1 MAHNSPG
8 SPRLH
13 NVPLRPAPFRSVSAQ
28 ASPSVSPTNTTASR
42 FHAALE
48 SRSSSRHAYRDSISS
63 ETSDIDGPGHAL
75 GARDSYLPNGNRMFD
90 ALQRELSLKEG
101 LAALASPSESQDF
114 DASPFAAPLTA
125 AIGGRDG
132 GGGDD
137 DDTSHQLGTLRG
149 LPRSRREYLNGSRA
163 LWGPSQDDLVSF
175 GESGALS
182 RPLPDGG
189 AELSAHT
196 AATGPPIPLVPSG
209 DSLNELSSST
219 EGPRSRE
226 RRVGE
231 RVFPAPLLLR
241 SDRSYSPSSGGTATA
256 STSSS
261 SSAYLPPTAP
271 LSFQRRPSGSNVG
284 GDAAPPREWPRRDA
298 SNSSG
303 LSNSTRSALPYQS
316 HRQQQ
321 SSTSSV
327 SYGSSLPYSTSP
339 SYESRSVALSIST
352 SPVSY
357 TRSAVASIT
366 PHSSTLPTPLTT
378 SNAPLPWSAA
388 AASHAPSGSATSTS
402 DGAMTAQAL
411 LLHIHSLRSASSPM
425 ALTRSLGPSSSSTK
439 ADPAGHQR
447 GRSAEGG
454 GAPLDG
460 DTMIPSV
467 LSTGS
472 QERPSTSSH
481 VRSRLDTVD
490 LSHRRIA
497 EVPVEVVDEL
507 KNEVEKLALGY
518 NLLRDLPP
526 QFAQFGNRLKYL
538 NIRVNLL
545 TTFPAV
551 LCEMPSLEILDISRN
566 KIRKL
571 PATPGTLVRLKV
583 FSIAKNRVKRLP
595 VWFTAM
601 TQLKVLKLDHNPL
614 EWPPRDVSTFPG
626 TADGQTLSKQEE
638 ADEMQRWLPMLMRWM
653 RDNRE
658 RELERERDRVR
669 ENDRRRSPY
678 DGAHDSRNGLSID
691 LDQQVLTE
699 KQGQASELLVP
710 KDAPQFR
717 AAAPNK
723 LGPSAAGDSDASAR
737 HSRGSSL
744 STAEQ
749 SLGSAVRPGLRAK
762 KSLPDL
768 RQSHATI
775 LAERRTGT
783 SLEDQPPQPE
793 VPTRYQPLRSL
804 AEETVADGAVAP
816 APEPPALTPD
826 QESLGDQG
834 VSRPTPAHVLVR
846 SFSEQPVMRSEGFG
860 SALPSPVTRK
870 GTAPLERAEP
880 RDMPPGNAHH
890 ALETATNAENDR
902 ISAAY
907 FRRQSMLPV
916 STIAKTV
923 PPALLGWIE
932 TVRGILFSISQVHAA
947 LRQFV
952 VYAAQERLAGP
963 VSRLMSTSDA
973 STAALVDA
981 LDRFDSFSHRGTPAP
996 HIIRDVFTSCQ
1007 QSVDLLRKLI
1017 DALQAPLRGLTSTAD
1032 LRYTRTLL
1040 LMLFGSIGEIA
1051 QAWATIAPAVDDPD
1065 NPDVVLQ
1072 PPTPSVTGGPAATRL
1087 PESGVR
1093 LTRQRS
1099 VTRRHAGS
1107 FSVEDVEMG
1116 ANLPPAVIPPLPPM
1130 PGGPLMLDEQAA
1142 AREANLGSSHTV
1154 RARPTLAMRRPSATA
1169 TPPVSVTVPPPLAYE
1184 AMVQKAFEQ
1193 PMTPGGIGLFERSGS
1208 SRQES
1213 YSGHDVPPVPAVPS
1227 TAIASLATPGPSSAA
1242 PAAAAYNAHR
1252 MSRPVS
1258 TLNADET
1265 FIDQADSTI
1274 SIASDVYG
1282 MLLDSF
1288 EDPAISSQFAEIG
1301 KRRLRELVDL
1311 CKAGNETTLR
1321 LEQAVERVRGD
1332 DGRGRL
1338 KFTLA
1343 DARKLGDASFD
1354 FVQNVIRSAKL
1365 IKTISQDFAFP
1376 LQMREAVG
1384 QLTLGTREFARL
1396 LSHAQ
1401 TSFRPT
1407 QVVER
1412 GGSGSGGL
1420 RERPPE
1426 GHPYSAGREGQ
1437 HG

>member
-1 MAHNSPG
+1 MAYNSPG
-8 SPRLH
+8 SPHLH
-13 NVPLRPAPFRSVSAQ
+13 SIPLRPPFRSESSHT
-28 ASPSVSPTNTTASR
+28 SPSVSPTNTTASR

-48 SRSSSRHAYRDSISS
+48 SMPSRHAYHASISS
-63 ETSDIDGPGHAL
+63 ETSDEGPGHAL
-75 GARDSYLPNGNRMFD
+75 AARDSYLPNGNRMFD
-90 ALQRELSLKEG
+90 TLQRELSLKEG
-101 LAALASPSESQDF
+101 LAALASPNESQDF
-114 DASPFAAPLTA
+114 DARPFAPFGPPTDE
-125 AIGGRDG
+125 GNSDE
-132 GGGDD
+132 
-137 DDTSHQLGTLRG
+137 LGTLRG
-149 LPRSRREYLNGSRA
+149 LPRSRREYLNGSRM
-163 LWGPSQDDLVSF
+163 LRGPSQDNLVTF
-175 GESGALS
+175 GDNSGTRS
-182 RPLPDGG
+182 GDRTNEG
-189 AELSAHT
+189 ADPAPYP
-196 AATGPPIPLVPSG
+196 AAPPIPLVPSG

-219 EGPRSRE
+219 DGVRSRE
-226 RRVGE
+226 RRAGE

-241 SDRSYSPSSGGTATA
+241 SDRSYSPSSGGAPT
-256 STSSS
+256 STSAT
-261 SSAYLPPTAP
+261 AYLPPTAP
-271 LSFQRRPSGSNVG
+271 LSFQRRPSASHVSGS
-284 GDAAPPREWPRRDA
+284 DTAQPREWIRRDVSNGSA
-298 SNSSG
+298 S
-303 LSNSTRSALPYQS
+303 LSASTRSALPYQN

-321 SSTSSV
+321 SSTSSI

-339 SYESRSVALSIST
+339 SYDSRIQPSAVGLSIST
-352 SPVSY
+352 SPTSY
-357 TRSAVASIT
+357 TRSAIASIT
-366 PHSSTLPTPLTT
+366 PPSSTLPTPSTT
-378 SNAPLPWSAA
+378 SSALPPLSAST
-388 AASHAPSGSATSTS
+388 SHAQSSSATPE
-402 DGAMTAQAL
+402 GAITAQAL
-411 LLHIHSLRSASSPM
+411 LLHIHSLRSAASPM
-425 ALTRSLGPSSSSTK
+425 TLTRSLGPSTRPVESLAANPTTT
-439 ADPAGHQR
+439 HQR
-447 GRSAEGG
+447 GRSTEAGSS
-454 GAPLDG
+454 
-460 DTMIPSV
+460 PSDPDPMSASMSAATAGPSADRA
-467 LSTGS
+467 LSASTGAY
-472 QERPSTSSH
+472 PPAK
-481 VRSRLDTVD
+481 LDTVD
-490 LSHRRIA
+490 LSHKRIA
-497 EVPVEVVDEL
+497 DVPLEVVDEL
-507 KNEVEKLALGY
+507 KYEVEKLALGY

-526 QFAQFGNRLKYL
+526 HFAQLGNRLKYL

-571 PATPGTLVRLKV
+571 PAVPGTLVRLKV

-658 RELERERDRVR
+658 RELERDRDR
-669 ENDRRRSPY
+669 ELDRRRMPL
-678 DGAHDSRNGLSID
+678 DGANDSPNGLSID
-691 LDQQVLTE
+691 LQRLGLGDRPDQVPELPH
-699 KQGQASELLVP
+699 QATASDVRPEPTRPNGLEPVP
-710 KDAPQFR
+710 AADAD
-717 AAAPNK
+717 
-723 LGPSAAGDSDASAR
+723 SAAR

-749 SLGSAVRPGLRAK
+749 SLSAVRPSLKAK

-783 SLEDQPPQPE
+783 SLEDYPPQPE
-793 VPTRYQPLRSL
+793 VPAQYQPMRSL
-804 AEETVADGAVAP
+804 AEEPVDTSGPPSSESPAP
-816 APEPPALTPD
+816 ASAEADVEET
-826 QESLGDQG
+826 
-834 VSRPTPAHVLVR
+834 VSRPAPAHALAR
-846 SFSEQPVMRSEGFG
+846 SYSEQPALRLDPASV
-860 SALPSPVTRK
+860 ALPSPITRK
-870 GTAPLERAEP
+870 GTAPPELVESRDIAHGTAHDNLEAVVNSDNERNS
-880 RDMPPGNAHH
+880 G
-890 ALETATNAENDR
+890 
-902 ISAAY
+902 AY

-916 STIAKTV
+916 STISKTV
-923 PPALLGWIE
+923 PTPLLDWIE

-963 VSRLMSTSDA
+963 VSRLMGTSDA
-973 STAALVDA
+973 STTALINA
-981 LDRFDSFSHRGTPAP
+981 LDRFDSLSHRGTPAP
-996 HIIRDVFTSCQ
+996 HIIREVFTSCQ
-1007 QSVDLLRKLI
+1007 QSVDLLRTLI

-1051 QAWATIAPAVDDPD
+1051 QAWATIAPSAEEPD
-1065 NPDVVLQ
+1065 HPEVATLVLQ
-1072 PPTPSVTGGPAATRL
+1072 PPTPSASEEAPIRL

-1116 ANLPPAVIPPLPPM
+1116 ANLPPAIVPPLPPM

-1142 AREANLGSSHTV
+1142 AREANLGGSTV
-1154 RARPTLAMRRPSATA
+1154 RARPTLASRRPSAA
-1169 TPPVSVTVPPPLAYE
+1169 NAAVAPITVPPPLAYE

-1193 PMTPGGIGLFERSGS
+1193 PMTPGGIGLFERAGMP
-1208 SRQES
+1208 RQES
-1213 YSGHDVPPVPAVPS
+1213 YSGPDVPPVPAIPPS
-1227 TAIASLATPGPSSAA
+1227 AMTSLAAPGPSSAN
-1242 PAAAAYNAHR
+1242 PHR

-1288 EDPAISSQFAEIG
+1288 EDPALSAQFAEIG
-1301 KRRLRELVDL
+1301 KRRLRELIDL
-1311 CKAGNETTLR
+1311 CQAGNETTVR

-1412 GGSGSGGL
+1412 GGSGSGAL
-1420 RERPPE
+1420 RERPQE
-1426 GHPYSAGREGQ
+1426 GNSFAAREG
-1437 HG
+1437 

>member
-1 MAHNSPG
+1 M
-8 SPRLH
+8 
-13 NVPLRPAPFRSVSAQ
+13 SA
-28 ASPSVSPTNTTASR
+28 A
-42 FHAALE
+42 
-48 SRSSSRHAYRDSISS
+48 
-63 ETSDIDGPGHAL
+63 
-75 GARDSYLPNGNRMFD
+75 
-90 ALQRELSLKEG
+90 
-101 LAALASPSESQDF
+101 
-114 DASPFAAPLTA
+114 
-125 AIGGRDG
+125 
-132 GGGDD
+132 
-137 DDTSHQLGTLRG
+137 
-149 LPRSRREYLNGSRA
+149 
-163 LWGPSQDDLVSF
+163 
-175 GESGALS
+175 
-182 RPLPDGG
+182 
-189 AELSAHT
+189 
-196 AATGPPIPLVPSG
+196 GPP
-209 DSLNELSSST
+209 
-219 EGPRSRE
+219 E
-226 RRVGE
+226 RT
-231 RVFPAPLLLR
+231 F
-241 SDRSYSPSSGGTATA
+241 S
-256 STSSS
+256 
-261 SSAYLPPTAP
+261 
-271 LSFQRRPSGSNVG
+271 
-284 GDAAPPREWPRRDA
+284 
-298 SNSSG
+298 
-303 LSNSTRSALPYQS
+303 
-316 HRQQQ
+316 
-321 SSTSSV
+321 
-327 SYGSSLPYSTSP
+327 
-339 SYESRSVALSIST
+339 
-352 SPVSY
+352 
-357 TRSAVASIT
+357 
-366 PHSSTLPTPLTT
+366 
-378 SNAPLPWSAA
+378 
-388 AASHAPSGSATSTS
+388 
-402 DGAMTAQAL
+402 
-411 LLHIHSLRSASSPM
+411 
-425 ALTRSLGPSSSSTK
+425 PSSSSHALAK
-439 ADPAGHQR
+439 
-447 GRSAEGG
+447 
-454 GAPLDG
+454 
-460 DTMIPSV
+460 
-467 LSTGS
+467 
-472 QERPSTSSH
+472 
-481 VRSRLDTVD
+481 LDTVD
-490 LSHRRIA
+490 LSHKRIA

-526 QFAQFGNRLKYL
+526 HFAGLGNRLKYL

-545 TTFPAV
+545 TIFPAV

-571 PATPGTLVRLKV
+571 PPTPGTLVRLKV

-614 EWPPRDVSTFPG
+614 DWPPRDVSTFPG

-638 ADEMQRWLPMLMRWM
+638 AEEMQRWLPMLMRWM
-653 RDNRE
+653 RENRD
-658 RELERERDRVR
+658 RELERERDRDS
-669 ENDRRRSPY
+669 DRRRV
-678 DGAHDSRNGLSID
+678 AHDSRNGLSID
-691 LDQQVLTE
+691 LQQPAPLE
-699 KQGQASELLVP
+699 RSGQIQDPPVSYQTRSAGLSSSGLEPILAL
-710 KDAPQFR
+710 DA
-717 AAAPNK
+717 
-723 LGPSAAGDSDASAR
+723 DASAR

-749 SLGSAVRPGLRAK
+749 SLTATRPGLRAK

-783 SLEDQPPQPE
+783 SLEDQPPQPDL
-793 VPTRYQPLRSL
+793 PARYQPLRSL
-804 AEETVADGAVAP
+804 AEETLAESSAASPESP
-816 APEPPALTPD
+816 APISGTTAA
-826 QESLGDQG
+826 
-834 VSRPTPAHVLVR
+834 RPTPMHGLVR
-846 SFSEQPVMRSEGFG
+846 SFSEQPAMRMDLADSV
-860 SALPSPVTRK
+860 LPSPIARK
-870 GTAPLERAEP
+870 GTAPPDLADP
-880 RDMPPGNAHH
+880 REAVHSNALD
-890 ALETATNAENDR
+890 AVANSENDR
-902 ISAAY
+902 NSGAY

-973 STAALVDA
+973 STTALIDS
-981 LDRFDSFSHRGTPAP
+981 LDRFDSLSHRGTPPP

-1007 QSVDLLRKLI
+1007 QSVDLLRSLI

-1051 QAWATIAPAVDDPD
+1051 QAWAIIAPALGDPD
-1065 NPDVVLQ
+1065 VSSGTALVLQ
-1072 PPTPSVTGGPAATRL
+1072 PPTPSADGEPPTRF

-1142 AREANLGSSHTV
+1142 AREVNLGNLTV
-1154 RARPTLAMRRPSATA
+1154 RARPTMTARRPSATV
-1169 TPPVSVTVPPPLAYE
+1169 TPPSSITVPPPPAYE

-1213 YSGHDVPPVPAVPS
+1213 YSGHDVPPVPAIPS
-1227 TAIASLATPGPSSAA
+1227 TAMASLAAPGPSSSM
-1242 PAAAAYNAHR
+1242 PAAFNPHR

-1301 KRRLRELVDL
+1301 GRRLRELIDL

-1321 LEQAVERVRGD
+1321 LEKAVERVRGD

-1412 GGSGSGGL
+1412 GGSGSGAP
-1420 RERPPE
+1420 RERLPE
-1426 GHPYSAGREGQ
+1426 SNSFAAREGQ
-1437 HG
+1437 QT